1 MPLWGGRVPVEI
13 LDPVVRP
20 LSLLDMPV
28 GPWRR
33 VRDLGGVPKD
43 QFEFLSEE
51 KHLNWYASS
60 DEASRGYCNRCGT
73 TLLFRSSRCDDEIHV
88 TLANFEQPIDRAPL
102 SHVFYDS
109 HMKWVQLGDDLERYL
124 ETP

>member
-1 MPLWGGRVPVEI
+1 MCQQAHGAAFVTWV
-13 LDPVVRP
+13 
-20 LSLLDMPV
+20 
-28 GPWRR
+28 
-33 VRDLGGVPKD
+33 GVPKN

-73 TLLFRSSRCDDEIHV
+73 TLLFRSSRWDDEIHV
-88 TLANFEQPIDRAPL
+88 TLANFEQPIDRTPS

-109 HMKWVQLGDDLERYL
+109 HVKWVQLGDDLEQYP